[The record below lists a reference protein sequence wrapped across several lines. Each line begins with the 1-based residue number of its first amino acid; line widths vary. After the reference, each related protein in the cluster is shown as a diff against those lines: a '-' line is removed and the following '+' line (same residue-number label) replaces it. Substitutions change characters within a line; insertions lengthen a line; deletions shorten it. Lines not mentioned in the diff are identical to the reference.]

1 MPSSLVLIVKVLALN
16 VKGSGIER
24 VELAFLDDIEMTC
37 DVCHGSGYA
46 PEVLKYLYKDKN
58 IAEILK

>member
-1 MPSSLVLIVKVLALN
+1 
-16 VKGSGIER
+16 
-24 VELAFLDDIEMTC
+24 MTC

-58 IAEILK
+58 IAEILKMTVAEASNFLKIEFYSNNLIL